1 MLHIAAINDSPESK
15 HITYHF
21 PIPLDAPVIRQTL
34 SPSASLTALSA
45 DMAKFLKR
53 TECLLMG
60 VLLATKA
67 SVHDTRARI
76 FVRYV
81 MAFMINILN
90 VFRTV
95 LLFASDA

>member
-1 MLHIAAINDSPESK
+1 ML
-15 HITYHF
+15 
-21 PIPLDAPVIRQTL
+21 
-34 SPSASLTALSA
+34 
-45 DMAKFLKR
+45 
-53 TECLLMG
+53 G

-67 SVHDTRARI
+67 SVHDIRARI

-95 LLFASDA
+95 LLFASDAWNWLLFDFNEWRIGDRRRG

>member
-1 MLHIAAINDSPESK
+1 M
-15 HITYHF
+15 
-21 PIPLDAPVIRQTL
+21 IRQTL
-34 SPSASLTALSA
+34 SLSTSLAALSDIA
-45 DMAKFLKR
+45 TFLKR
-53 TECLLMG
+53 TECLMLG

-67 SVHDTRARI
+67 SVHDIRARI